1 MADRKMTPDIL
12 GNLLGGSDQE
22 LPKKPEDKPVSQPT
36 IKPEYHNTGIPA
48 YHKDSKTVDQ
58 PTIKPASHKKKP
70 AKVQKASGDKIKAT
84 YYIASKIVD
93 SLEDGWIQLRKI
105 SPKEVRG
112 QISKSLIVELAIQM
126 ALDELETKGKESRL
140 VKRIS

>member
-12 GNLLGGSDQE
+12 GSLLGGSDQE
-22 LPKKPEDKPVSQPT
+22 PPKRPEDKPVSQPT

-58 PTIKPASHKKKP
+58 HTIKTVSHKKKP
-70 AKVQKASGDKIKAT
+70 AKVEEASGDKIKAT
-84 YYIASKIVD
+84 YYIASEIVD

-112 QISKSLIVELAIQM
+112 QVSKSLIVELAIQM
-126 ALDELETKGKESRL
+126 ALDELKAKGKESRL

>member
-1 MADRKMTPDIL
+1 MADRKTTPDVL
-12 GNLLGGSDQE
+12 GSLLGGDTE
-22 LPKKPEDKPVSQPT
+22 PTKKPADQNT
-36 IKPEYHNTGIPA
+36 IKPEYHNAGIPA

-58 PTIKPASHKKKP
+58 PTIKTVSHKKKP

-84 YYIASKIVD
+84 YYIASETVD
-93 SLEDGWIQLRKI
+93 SLEDGWIRLRKI